1 LLPPVTTDLNVQP
14 DTNLRQK
21 AGHGDLPRRT
31 AMQRFRTQQTSC
43 SYRLIDSGCEPH
55 RQLDGQY
62 GSLDEA
68 IADAIAW
75 VEPLGDHNLAAHM
88 IGVDVSTGDGN
99 WRTCRLPGL
108 LLCPLLCEL
117 PG

>member
-1 LLPPVTTDLNVQP
+1 
-14 DTNLRQK
+14 
-21 AGHGDLPRRT
+21 
-31 AMQRFRTQQTSC
+31 MQRFSSRQASC

-62 GSLDEA
+62 SSLDEA

-75 VEPLGDHNLAAHM
+75 VEPLDDPNPAAHM
-88 IGVDVSTGDGN
+88 IGVDVSTADGN
-99 WRTCRLPGL
+99 WRTCRLPG
-108 LLCPLLCEL
+108 PLLCSLLCVL

>member
-1 LLPPVTTDLNVQP
+1 
-14 DTNLRQK
+14 
-21 AGHGDLPRRT
+21 
-31 AMQRFRTQQTSC
+31 MQRFTSQAGLWR
-43 SYRLIDSGCEPH
+43 YRLIDSGCEPH

-62 GSLDEA
+62 FSLEEA

-75 VEPLGDHNLAAHM
+75 VEPLTDAHHAAQL
-88 IGVDVSTGDGN
+88 IGVDVATGDGN
-99 WRTCRLPGL
+99 WRTCRLPAA

>member
-1 LLPPVTTDLNVQP
+1 
-14 DTNLRQK
+14 
-21 AGHGDLPRRT
+21 
-31 AMQRFRTQQTSC
+31 MQRHTSHSSPC
-43 SYRLIDSGCEPH
+43 RYRLIDSGCEPH
-55 RQLDGQY
+55 HQLDGY
-62 GSLDEA
+62 YSSLDEA

-75 VEPLGDHNLAAHM
+75 VEPIVDPGSTVPV

-108 LLCPLLCEL
+108 LLCPLACVL

>member
-1 LLPPVTTDLNVQP
+1 
-14 DTNLRQK
+14 
-21 AGHGDLPRRT
+21 
-31 AMQRFRTQQTSC
+31 MQRSSSHAVLSR
-43 SYRLIDSGCEPH
+43 YRLIDSGCEPH

-75 VEPLGDHNLAAHM
+75 LEPLADASHPSHL
-88 IGVDVSTGDGN
+88 IGVDVATADGN
-99 WRTCRLPGL
+99 WRTCRLPAP
-108 LLCPLLCEL
+108 LLCPLLCPL

>member
-1 LLPPVTTDLNVQP
+1 
-14 DTNLRQK
+14 
-21 AGHGDLPRRT
+21 
-31 AMQRFRTQQTSC
+31 MQRFTSQAVL
-43 SYRLIDSGCEPH
+43 SRYRLIDSGCEPH

-75 VEPLGDHNLAAHM
+75 VEPLADAHHHAAQL
-88 IGVDVSTGDGN
+88 IGVDVATGDGN
-99 WRTCRLPGL
+99 WRTCRLPAP

-117 PG
+117 PS

>member
-1 LLPPVTTDLNVQP
+1 MQACTRQQALL
-14 DTNLRQK
+14 
-21 AGHGDLPRRT
+21 
-31 AMQRFRTQQTSC
+31 
-43 SYRLIDSGCEPH
+43 SYRLIDGGCEPH
-55 RQLDGQY
+55 RQLDRQH

-75 VEPLGDHNLAAHM
+75 VEPLGDHNHSSHM

>member
-1 LLPPVTTDLNVQP
+1 M
-14 DTNLRQK
+14 
-21 AGHGDLPRRT
+21 PRSST
-31 AMQRFRTQQTSC
+31 PQVLC

-55 RQLDGQY
+55 RQLDGPY
-62 GSLDEA
+62 PSLDEA

-75 VEPLGDHNLAAHM
+75 VEPLSDHNNAAHL

-99 WRTCRLPGL
+99 WRTCRLPAP
-108 LLCPLLCEL
+108 LLCPLLCPL

>member
-1 LLPPVTTDLNVQP
+1 MPRSTTPQALY
-14 DTNLRQK
+14 
-21 AGHGDLPRRT
+21 
-31 AMQRFRTQQTSC
+31 

-55 RQLDGQY
+55 RQLDGHY
-62 GSLDEA
+62 PSLDEA

-75 VEPLGDHNLAAHM
+75 VEPLADFNPFAQM

-99 WRTCRLPGL
+99 WRTCRTPGL

-117 PG
+117 PSGSSS

>member
-1 LLPPVTTDLNVQP
+1 
-14 DTNLRQK
+14 
-21 AGHGDLPRRT
+21 
-31 AMQRFRTQQTSC
+31 MQRLTSQAVL
-43 SYRLIDSGCEPH
+43 SRYRLIDSSCEPH
-55 RQLDGQY
+55 RQHDGHY

-75 VEPLGDHNLAAHM
+75 VEPLADPHHPAQL

-99 WRTCRLPGL
+99 WRTCRTPGL

-117 PG
+117 PSSSS

>member
-1 LLPPVTTDLNVQP
+1 
-14 DTNLRQK
+14 
-21 AGHGDLPRRT
+21 
-31 AMQRFRTQQTSC
+31 MQRFTSQAVL
-43 SYRLIDSGCEPH
+43 SRYRLIDSGCEPH

-62 GSLDEA
+62 TSLEEA

-75 VEPLGDHNLAAHM
+75 VEPLADFNLFAQM

-99 WRTCRLPGL
+99 WRTCRTPGL

-117 PG
+117 PSGSS

>member
-1 LLPPVTTDLNVQP
+1 MKHARSHAVLS
-14 DTNLRQK
+14 R
-21 AGHGDLPRRT
+21 
-31 AMQRFRTQQTSC
+31 
-43 SYRLIDSGCEPH
+43 YRLIDSSCEPH

-75 VEPLGDHNLAAHM
+75 VEPLADTNHPSHL
-88 IGVDVSTGDGN
+88 IGVDVSTADGN
-99 WRTCRLPGL
+99 WRTCRLPAPL
-108 LLCPLLCEL
+108 ICPLLCPL

>member
-1 LLPPVTTDLNVQP
+1 
-14 DTNLRQK
+14 
-21 AGHGDLPRRT
+21 
-31 AMQRFRTQQTSC
+31 MQRSNSQAGLSR
-43 SYRLIDSGCEPH
+43 YRLIDSGCEPH

-62 GSLDEA
+62 TSLEEA

-75 VEPLGDHNLAAHM
+75 V
-88 IGVDVSTGDGN
+88 DGN
-99 WRTCRLPGL
+99 WRTCRLPGP